1 MSVRENIPRKEELKQ
16 IAIADLVLT
25 FAFAL
30 ALSGG
35 LFGISS
41 TRFILIIPIAFVAVT
56 LSFVLHELMHKYV
69 AQHYGAIAAFR
80 TSRMGLIITLGTSLF
95 GFLFGIPGATV
106 IYTSSFSKRQNGLTS
121 LAGPLTN
128 FAVFAVFFIIY
139 LMVNHATYIGLL
151 AEFVMFISIL
161 LAFFNMLPIMPLD
174 GAKVLYWNR
183 QVYGASL
190 GAILV
195 LMGIAYYALFQSIA
209 GLIIEIF
216 FMLFIAVFF
225 SMFYR
230 NVL

>member
-1 MSVRENIPRKEELKQ
+1 MQFRPNITRTEEIKQ
-16 IAIADLVLT
+16 IAMADAALTIA
-25 FAFAL
+25 FSI

-35 LFGISS
+35 IVGNFNHVIAL
-41 TRFILIIPIAFVAVT
+41 LPMAFVAVT

-69 AQHYGAIAAFR
+69 AQHYGAIAAFQ
-80 TSRMGLIITLGTSLF
+80 TSTMGLLITLGTSIF

-106 IYTSSFSKRQNGLTS
+106 IYTNSFTVKQNGVTS

-128 FAVFAVFFIIY
+128 FAVFAVFFAIFIFTPALPY
-139 LMVNHATYIGLL
+139 VNML
-151 AEFVMFISIL
+151 AALVMFISIL

-174 GAKVLYWNR
+174 GAKVLRWNR
-183 QVYGASL
+183 KIYLSSL
-190 GAILV
+190 GVITV
-195 LMGIAYYALFQSIA
+195 LMGIAYYSLFKSVK
-209 GLIIEIF
+209 GMVIEIV